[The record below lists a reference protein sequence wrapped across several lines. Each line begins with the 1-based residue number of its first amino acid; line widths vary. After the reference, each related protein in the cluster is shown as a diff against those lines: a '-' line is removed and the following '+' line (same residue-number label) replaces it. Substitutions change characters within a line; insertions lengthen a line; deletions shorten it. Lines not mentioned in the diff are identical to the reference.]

1 MSLKLF
7 KSHPFATPPFYDII
21 ESMKNTDEFYMSMA
35 IELAKKGLGHTSP
48 NPLVGCVIVKNGL
61 IISTGWHKKAGL
73 DHAEA
78 MALKKI
84 KHSAKGSTLYVNL
97 EPCCHWGKTPPCT
110 DAIIKYGVKKVV
122 SAMTDPNPLVKACG
136 HGQLK
141 KHGIEVTTGV
151 LEKQA
156 RQLNRFFIRNITEK
170 MPYII
175 MKAGISLD
183 GKMALS
189 NGVSQW
195 ITGGQSRAYDQNL
208 RKECDAIAVG
218 IGTILRDNPYLDC
231 RVDKAKKIKKVVFDT
246 RGRTPLNAN
255 IFRFSDPGDVYIFSV
270 GMDQAKIK
278 TLSKRGVNV
287 IIQKNKSGIRL
298 KEASGSL
305 FSAGIGSILV
315 EGGGT
320 IHTAF
325 LKEKLYDEASIYI
338 APIFI
343 GNDGRALAGKM
354 GLKDLK
360 DAYSLK
366 NTAVVKLGQDTLI
379 KGEFSYVQRD
389 NI

>member
-1 MSLKLF
+1 
-7 KSHPFATPPFYDII
+7 
-21 ESMKNTDEFYMSMA
+21 MA

-48 NPLVGCVIVKNGL
+48 NPLVGCVIVKNGRV
-61 IISTGWHKKAGL
+61 ISTGWHKKAGL

-84 KHSAKGSTLYVNL
+84 KYSAKGSTLYVNL

-110 DAIIKYGVKKVV
+110 DAIIKYGVNKVV

-141 KHGIEVTTGV
+141 KHGIKVITGV

-156 RQLNRFFIRNITEK
+156 RKLNRFFIRNITEK
-170 MPYII
+170 KPYII

-189 NGVSQW
+189 NGVSRW
-195 ITGGQSRAYDQNL
+195 ITGEQAREYDQNL

-218 IGTILRDNPYLDC
+218 IGTILKDNPYLDC
-231 RVDKAKKIKKVVFDT
+231 RVDKTKKIKKVVFDT
-246 RGRTPLNAN
+246 HGRTPFNAN
-255 IFRFSDPGDVYIFSV
+255 IFKFSDPRDIYIFS
-270 GMDQAKIK
+270 GAKGAAEIK

-287 IIQKNKSGIRL
+287 IIQKCKSGIKL
-298 KEASGSL
+298 EEASGYL
-305 FSAGIGSILV
+305 FSSGIRSLLV

-325 LKEKLYDEASIYI
+325 LKEKLYDEAGIYI

-343 GNDGRALAGKM
+343 GNDGMAFAGNL
-354 GLKDLK
+354 GLKNLK

-366 NTAVVKLGQDTLI
+366 NTDVIKLGQDILI
-379 KGEFSYVQRD
+379 KGEFSYVQRY